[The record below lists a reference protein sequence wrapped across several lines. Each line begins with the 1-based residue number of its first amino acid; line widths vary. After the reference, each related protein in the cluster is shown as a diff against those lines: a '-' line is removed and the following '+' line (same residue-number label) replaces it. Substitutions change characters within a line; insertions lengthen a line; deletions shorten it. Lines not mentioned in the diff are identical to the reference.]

1 MSPFSTRE
9 EKRQQQLQNSLRF
22 TNLHSSVELNA
33 IEYFAARNI
42 KWHSQNEL
50 HSSQIS
56 CLNFWFPMI
65 HRPELLAEVLRKL
78 GYSVAEVL
86 PFKLDFLSELSDA
99 GWNVVNGSL
108 FSQGSVPPHF
118 IAFEWIG
125 WRNYLGELQG
135 THVAGNFTRTRGQ
148 HFSSVDFAIRFRRND
163 GKIQIIM
170 CEWKYTESY
179 SAGVLTRYSNSG
191 TDRLGRIYRP
201 HLENAT
207 CQIELGQIAADAL
220 LYNPFDQMMRHQL
233 LCSAMEQA
241 GEMDASI
248 VSYLHIAPKANRE
261 LMETI
266 TSPGLQGLG
275 QDIYKV
281 WTSLVPQERFKG
293 VHTEEILDILS
304 GVAGNEDWVIYLLD
318 RYGGMV

>member
-1 MSPFSTRE
+1 MASFKERE
-9 EKRQQQLQNSLRF
+9 KKRQQQLQNSLRF

-33 IEYFAARNI
+33 IEYFADRNI
-42 KWHSQNEL
+42 KWQSQDEL

-56 CLNFWFPMI
+56 CLNFWFPMM

-86 PFKLDFLSELSDA
+86 PFEFDFLSVLSNA
-99 GWNVVNGSL
+99 GWNVANSSL

-125 WRNYLGELQG
+125 WRNYLGELQWN
-135 THVAGNFTRTRGQ
+135 HVAKDFTRTRGQ
-148 HFSSVDFAIRFRRND
+148 HFSSVDFAIRFLHND

-179 SAGVLTRYSNSG
+179 SAGVLTRYSDSG
-191 TDRLGRIYRP
+191 TDRLDRIYRP
-201 HLENAT
+201 HLGNAM
-207 CQIELGQIAADAL
+207 CQIELGQIAADSL
-220 LYNPFDQMMRHQL
+220 FYDPFDQMMRHQL

-241 GEMDASI
+241 REMDASI

-275 QDIYKV
+275 QDIYEV
-281 WTSLVPQERFKG
+281 WTSLVSHKRIKG
-293 VHTEEILDILS
+293 ANTEETPDISS
-304 GVAGNEDWVIYLLD
+304 GVVGKKDWVIYLLD